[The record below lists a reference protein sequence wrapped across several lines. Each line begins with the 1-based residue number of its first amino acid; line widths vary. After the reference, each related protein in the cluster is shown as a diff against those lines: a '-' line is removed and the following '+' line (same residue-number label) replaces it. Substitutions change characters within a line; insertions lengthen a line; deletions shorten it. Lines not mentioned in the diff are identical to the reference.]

1 MSIPPNEFLS
11 EWNVQEFY
19 NLVKLHSW
27 EAHASDEYRKIM
39 GAKYAQGK

>member
-19 NLVKLHSW
+19 NLIKLHAW
-27 EAHASDEYRKIM
+27 ESHAEREYSKLMSSKM
-39 GAKYAQGK
+39 GK